1 MIEETG
7 TIVKIE
13 HQKIWI
19 EMVKQSACASCS
31 AQKGCGQSL
40 LAKIGDGKRLL
51 IQAEN
56 PDQLA
61 VSVDDRVVLGVEEK
75 SFITAS
81 LIVYLLPIVSMFLL
95 AVAFQ
100 LQGSSEPVVIAAAA
114 VGLAAGFV
122 LTRLLSNRL
131 ARSCSY
137 RPVLLRII

>member
-19 EMVKQSACASCS
+19 EMVKQSACTSCS

-114 VGLAAGFV
+114 VGLAAGFL

>member
-61 VSVDDRVVLGVEEK
+61 ASVDDRVVLGIEEK

-114 VGLAAGFV
+114 VGLAAGFL

>member
-114 VGLAAGFV
+114 VGLAAGFL